1 MFWFVVWFYATR
13 ALGGRATALERA
25 FARGY
30 SRVVVRSSAGGARG
44 GGRGRRRSAA
54 AERRRRDAGDECYV
68 DGSVDLG
75 KGRSG
80 VGVWYSFG
88 HELNFAG
95 RTTRRSMDNNVVE
108 TIAAFAALSRHDVD
122 EKVTIHSDS
131 RWVCRAMERGC
142 EGRLRELSG
151 VNAVTVATA
160 YVLRARRGRTVIQKV
175 RAHVGGPH
183 ADNARARINWRSWDR
198 KRRTRTRRRR
208 SFHSYGHRRARANP
222 AMGFGAR

>member
-1 MFWFVVWFYATR
+1 MGRVLVRRVVLRDAS
-13 ALGGRATALERA
+13 AGRARDRA
-25 FARGY
+25 RTRVRAGIFARRRAVERRWRAGWGEGTTA
-30 SRVVVRSSAGGARG
+30 VGGGGA
-44 GGRGRRRSAA
+44 AA
-54 AERRRRDAGDECYV
+54 SAGDECYV

-131 RWVCRAMERGC
+131 RWVCRAMERVC
-142 EGRLRELSG
+142 EGRLRE
-151 VNAVTVATA
+151 
-160 YVLRARRGRTVIQKV
+160 
-175 RAHVGGPH
+175 
-183 ADNARARINWRSWDR
+183 
-198 KRRTRTRRRR
+198 
-208 SFHSYGHRRARANP
+208 
-222 AMGFGAR
+222 